1 MKKDLKSSCQKQTKS
16 RSTTSKTQASK
27 QNQNQSKKSLLDTSN
42 KFSSP
47 LSKRS
52 AKSRAIEALANKK
65 INSKKSSLANAT
77 ANKSTVDFI
86 GKTNSSESN
95 TNDLDELEEE
105 LSDQEINKSFI
116 EDDNEDEDSEK
127 YEENID
133 ISDEEEEDEEE
144 LQEKGES
151 RLFRP
156 FKKIRSSAREK
167 SGSSDFSN
175 ASARKHANNISNT
188 ETASASDL
196 ETESKP
202 SEKYR
207 LRKQSNS
214 SNRSLS
220 KLENF
225 PTTSSHT
232 VVPNKKARL
241 STDLPWNVYS
251 PSEIEKSKWSHLF
264 FNLFLIDF

>member
-1 MKKDLKSSCQKQTKS
+1 MKQDLKSSCQKQTKS
-16 RSTTSKTQASK
+16 RSTTSKTHASK
-27 QNQNQSKKSLLDTSN
+27 QYQKQSKLPKLLLDTSN
-42 KFSSP
+42 KLSSP
-47 LSKRS
+47 SSKRS

-77 ANKSTVDFI
+77 ANKSTVDLI

-116 EDDNEDEDSEK
+116 EDENEDEDSDK

-133 ISDEEEEDEEE
+133 ISDEEEEEEEE
-144 LQEKGES
+144 LGEELEENEES

-156 FKKIRSSAREK
+156 FKKIKSSAREK

-175 ASARKHANNISNT
+175 ASARKHANNISHT
-188 ETASASDL
+188 ETTSTSDL
-196 ETESKP
+196 ETEPKSI
-202 SEKYR
+202 EKYR

-220 KLENF
+220 NLESF
-225 PTTSSHT
+225 PTTSSRA

-251 PSEIEKSKWSHLF
+251 PGEIEKSK
-264 FNLFLIDF
+264 

>member
-1 MKKDLKSSCQKQTKS
+1 MKQDLKSSCQKQTKS
-16 RSTTSKTQASK
+16 RSTTSKTHASK
-27 QNQNQSKKSLLDTSN
+27 QYQKQSKLPKLLLDTSN
-42 KFSSP
+42 KLSSP
-47 LSKRS
+47 SSKRS

-77 ANKSTVDFI
+77 ANKSTVDLI

-116 EDDNEDEDSEK
+116 EDDNEDEDSDK

-133 ISDEEEEDEEE
+133 ISDEEEEEEEEE
-144 LQEKGES
+144 LGEELEENEES

-156 FKKIRSSAREK
+156 FKKIKSSAREK

-175 ASARKHANNISNT
+175 ASARKHANNISHT
-188 ETASASDL
+188 ETTSTSDL
-196 ETESKP
+196 ETEPKSI
-202 SEKYR
+202 EKYR

-220 KLENF
+220 NLESF
-225 PTTSSHT
+225 PTTSSRA

-251 PSEIEKSKWSHLF
+251 PGEIEKSK
-264 FNLFLIDF
+264 